1 VELSAWIMLALWVVL
16 LAAKA
21 FALVEVL
28 RHNANL
34 FPAAGKQTKQLW
46 LIFTALG
53 LVFHL
58 LTDPISLL
66 NIAGTIAAIV
76 FLVDVRPRAAAG
88 QRPRRR
94 LPPGSVRSLVSAGK
108 PQVSRTARLDLGD
121 ATLREWD
128 ATVLESGPDGIVLDR
143 SAFYPGG
150 GGQPPDH
157 GVLLWGGVQTRIIG
171 ARKGD
176 DPALPRR

>member
-1 VELSAWIMLALWVVL
+1 MLDIFSPVALSAWIMLALWVVL

-76 FLVDVRPRAAAG
+76 FLVDVRPAL
-88 QRPRRR
+88 Q
-94 LPPGSVRSLVSAGK
+94 
-108 PQVSRTARLDLGD
+108 QVSGR
-121 ATLREWD
+121 
-128 ATVLESGPDGIVLDR
+128 
-143 SAFYPGG
+143 GG
-150 GGQPPDH
+150 GSRQGPYGP
-157 GVLLWGGVQTRIIG
+157 W
-171 ARKGD
+171 
-176 DPALPRR
+176 